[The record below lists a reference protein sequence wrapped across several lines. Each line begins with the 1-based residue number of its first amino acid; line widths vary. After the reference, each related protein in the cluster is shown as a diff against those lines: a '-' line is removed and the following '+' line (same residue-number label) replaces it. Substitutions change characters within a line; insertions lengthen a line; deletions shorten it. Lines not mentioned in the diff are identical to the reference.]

1 MNNVIILG
9 SGLAGIAA
17 GYKLKKKNID
27 FEIFEKENEY
37 GGLCRRL
44 KIGKFTFDRFPHFSF
59 SKDEEIK
66 NLFATSAKEYYSHIP
81 NPSNYYKGIWI
92 GNPAQ
97 NNLYPLD
104 KEQKIKI
111 IEGFKNRPN
120 IESPKNYREWLDAS
134 FGYYFANEF
143 SDKYTRKYWTT
154 EPENMS
160 IDWIG
165 YRIMKSDL
173 EEIEYGAWNK
183 ENKSE
188 YYASE
193 MRYPKQGGFQSFFDS
208 WTPKENIRLNH
219 NLIRWNIK
227 KKELLF
233 DNGYKT
239 NYDKIISTLPLTY
252 IANIIENIPDNIKE
266 AASKLCYTSG
276 YTISIGL
283 KGKVNVPYLWF
294 YVYDEEILFP
304 RVYIANFKSPYN
316 VPEGYN
322 SLQAEI
328 PCSKFKQIN
337 LTNNEIVEHTINKL
351 VEMKIFDYNQ
361 VEFAQ
366 LDYNQYGNIL
376 FTLDTEINKKIV
388 LDWLNENNIYTAG
401 RYGKWEYYWTDQ
413 TINSGFEIIKYMDIL

>member
-1 MNNVIILG
+1 MNKVIILG
-9 SGLAGIAA
+9 AGLSGIAS
-17 GYKLKKKNID
+17 GYKLKQNNIE

-44 KIGKFTFDRFPHFSF
+44 KIGKFIFDIFPHFSF
-59 SKDEEIK
+59 TKNKEIRE
-66 NLFATSAKEYYSHIP
+66 LFDTSSNEYYSHIP
-81 NPSNYYKGIWI
+81 NIANYYKSLWL
-92 GNPAQ
+92 GNPTQ
-97 NNLYPLD
+97 NNLYHLD
-104 KEQKIKI
+104 KEQKMEI

-120 IESPKNYREWLDAS
+120 IENPKNYREWLDAS
-134 FGYYFANEF
+134 FGYYFAKEF

-160 IDWIG
+160 VDWVG
-165 YRIMKSDL
+165 YRVIKSSL

-183 ENKSE
+183 ESKSK

-193 MRYPKQGGFQSFFDS
+193 MRYPKHGGFQSFFDS
-208 WTPKENIRLNH
+208 WTPKENIKLNY
-219 NLIRWNIK
+219 NLIRWNVK

-252 IANIIENIPDNIKE
+252 IANIIEDIPDNVKE
-266 AASKLCYTSG
+266 AASKLYYTSG
-276 YTISIGL
+276 YTVSIGL

-304 RVYIANFKSPYN
+304 RVYIATLKSPYN
-316 VPEGYN
+316 APEGYS
-322 SLQAEI
+322 SLQTEI

-337 LTNNEIVEHTINKL
+337 LNNNEIVEHTINKL
-351 VEMKIFDYNQ
+351 VEMRIFDYKQ

-366 LDYNQYGNIL
+366 LDYHQYANIL
-376 FTLDTEINKKIV
+376 FTLDTETNKKIV
-388 LDWLNENNIYTAG
+388 LDWLKENGILTAG
-401 RYGKWEYYWTDQ
+401 RYGKWEYFWTDQ
-413 TINSGFEIIKYMDIL
+413 AINSGFEIVNDNF

>member
-1 MNNVIILG
+1 MNKIIILG
-9 SGLAGIAA
+9 AGVAGIAA
-17 GYKLKKKNID
+17 GYGLKKKSIH

-37 GGLCRRL
+37 GGLSRRL
-44 KIGKFTFDRFPHFSF
+44 KIGNFIFDHFVHFSF
-59 SKDEEIK
+59 SKYKNIK
-66 NLFATSAKEYYSHIP
+66 ELFANSSKEYYSHIP
-81 NPSNYYKGIWI
+81 NPSNYYKGLWL
-92 GNPAQ
+92 GNPTQ
-97 NNLYPLD
+97 SNLYPLD

-120 IESPKNYREWLDAS
+120 IENPKNYREWLDAS
-134 FGYYFANEF
+134 FGYYFAKEF

-160 IDWIG
+160 VDWVG
-165 YRIMKSDL
+165 YRVIKSPL
-173 EEIEYGAWNK
+173 EEIEYGAWNND
-183 ENKSE
+183 NKSK
-188 YYASE
+188 YYANE
-193 MRYPKQGGFQSFFDS
+193 MRYPKYGGFQSFFDS
-208 WTPKENIRLNH
+208 WTPKENIKFNH
-219 NLIRWNIK
+219 NLIRWNVH

-252 IANIIENIPDNIKE
+252 IANIIEDIPDNVKE

-276 YTISIGL
+276 YSVSIGL

-304 RVYIANFKSPYN
+304 RVYIATLKSPN
-316 VPEGYN
+316 NAPEGYS

-337 LTNNEIVEHTINKL
+337 LSNNEIVEHTINKF
-351 VEMKIFDYNQ
+351 VDMKIFDYKQ

-366 LDYNQYGNIL
+366 LDYHQYANIL

-388 LDWLNENNIYTAG
+388 LNWLKKNNIYTAG
-401 RYGKWEYYWTDQ
+401 RYGKWEYFWTDQ
-413 TINSGFEIIKYMDIL
+413 AINSGFEIVNDNF